1 MPRVRANS
9 KRDEALTAFT
19 HVGNFIN
26 CKRFGSGHVNDTYL
40 VEADTGKRYILQR
53 INNAVFSDL
62 KGIMGNILAVSA
74 HIREVVKAEGGDP
87 ERATLHFIPT
97 NWGKRYFRDSYEDGW
112 RMYEFVE
119 RTIAKDRVSCP
130 KEFQACG
137 EAFGRFQ
144 GWLSSFDATQL
155 IEPIPNFH
163 NTPIRYQ
170 NLMRA
175 VEEDVMGRAASVRAE
190 IEFAMQREA
199 FTHTLEQAR
208 ESGELPLRVTH
219 NDTKLNNILCDEKTQ
234 KPVCVI
240 DLDTVMPGY
249 SVNDFGDAIR
259 FGANTAVEDE
269 TDLSKV
275 SLDLTLYRAFAKG
288 FLKGC
293 AGKLLDSEIA
303 LLPIGARMMT
313 FECGMRF
320 LTDYLQGDTYFRIE
334 HDEHNLDRC
343 RCQFAL
349 VADME
354 KKAEQMKLI

>member
-1 MPRVRANS
+1 MPRARAS
-9 KRDEALTAFT
+9 AKRDEALAAFT
-19 HVGNFIN
+19 HVGNFVS
-26 CKRFGSGHVNDTYL
+26 CQRFGRGHVNDTFL

-62 KGIMGNILAVSA
+62 KGVMGNILAVSA
-74 HIREVVKAEGGDP
+74 HIREIVASEGGDV
-87 ERATLHFIPT
+87 ERATLHFIHT
-97 NWGKRYFRDSYEDGW
+97 NWGKRYYRDSNDDGW

-119 RTIAKDRVSCP
+119 HTIAKERVSCP
-130 KEFQACG
+130 KEFTACG

-144 GWLSSFDATQL
+144 GWLSDFDAAQL

-163 NTPIRYQ
+163 NTPVRYQ

-175 VEEDVMGRAASVRAE
+175 VEEDVVGRAASVREE
-190 IEFAMQREA
+190 IEFAMQRAEFA
-199 FTHTLEQAR
+199 HALERAYQ
-208 ESGELPLRVTH
+208 SGELPLRVTH
-219 NDTKLNNILCDEKTQ
+219 NDTKLNNILFDEKTQ

-259 FGANTAVEDE
+259 FGANTAAEDE

-275 SLDLTLYRAFAKG
+275 GLDVELYRAFAKG

-293 AGKLLDSEIA
+293 NGKLTDAEID

-320 LTDYLQGDTYFRIE
+320 LTDYLQGDTYFHIE
-334 HDEHNLDRC
+334 HDQHNLDRC

-349 VADME
+349 LADME
-354 KKAEQMKLI
+354 RKAEQMKLR